1 MRLNPEIANYLKQL
15 ILDKIPGSTIY
26 LFGSRVM
33 DMTRGGDIDVLI
45 LTTHPTEKS
54 ILRKI
59 RIEFIKKFGWRK
71 IDLVNFTYSDE
82 SIFRQVIE
90 SNCIQL

>member
-26 LFGSRVM
+26 LFGSRIN
-33 DMTRGGDIDVLI
+33 DMARGGDIDVLI
-45 LTTHPTEKS
+45 LTTDPTEKS

-71 IDLVNFTYSDE
+71 IDLVNFTYSDK
-82 SIFRQVIE
+82 SIFKQVIE

>member
-26 LFGSRVM
+26 LFGSRVN

-45 LTTHPTEKS
+45 LTTDPTEKS

-59 RIEFIKKFGWRK
+59 RIEFIKKFGWRQ

>member
-26 LFGSRVM
+26 LFGSRVN
-33 DMTRGGDIDVLI
+33 DMARGGDIDVLI
-45 LTTHPTEKS
+45 LTTDPTEKS

-71 IDLVNFTYSDE
+71 IDLVNFTYSDK
-82 SIFRQVIE
+82 SIFKQVIE

>member
-1 MRLNPEIANYLKQL
+1 MRLNPEIAYYLKQL
-15 ILDKIPGSTIY
+15 IIDRIPGSTIY
-26 LFGSRVM
+26 LFGSRV
-33 DMTRGGDIDVLI
+33 DDTTRGGDIDIMI
-45 LTTHPTEKS
+45 LSAVPTEKS

-71 IDLVNFTYSDE
+71 IDLINFTHSDK